1 MPHLNPPSNEG
12 KEPSTGTRPTGSA
25 GGRVFGTGTGGNVTS
40 PEYSTALNSDV
51 MQNAESDRAM
61 SKEEADRMYEQR
73 MEEEYA
79 KREGG
84 A

>member
-1 MPHLNPPSNEG
+1 MKARSHRLELDLLAPP
-12 KEPSTGTRPTGSA
+12 
-25 GGRVFGTGTGGNVTS
+25 GTGGNVTS